1 MASTDKPNG
10 LQQSLD
16 QESLLHRM
24 IKQIRRSLDLQEIL
38 KTTVTEVRLLLHAD
52 RVKMYRFDAD
62 GSGEVIAESIYNE
75 RLPSLL
81 GLRFPVN
88 DIPEAAR
95 EMFLLTG
102 QRSIVD
108 VANGKIGLSPLQ
120 SKETGKRLQTNIYYR
135 QVDPCHIQ
143 YLKAMGVQSSL
154 VIPILDCDPQEQS
167 VKPKLWGLLVSH
179 HSEPQKILKRELTV
193 LQQVADQVAI
203 AIAQSNLLT
212 TALTQQKQEATIN
225 QVTTLLHKLPT
236 IQLQGALEEVIT
248 ALNGVGGRLYIEN
261 SRKLYTWGDQPTLP
275 YELDNSIIEQ
285 HPTWQ
290 NWMAECKPGNIWATA
305 DLYKEPNLRVLALA
319 FRSTQIRG
327 LMVIP
332 LHYREQF
339 IGVLTIF
346 RAEFET
352 EILWAGR
359 CDANR
364 RQLLPQLSFEVWREQ
379 KKGQAAE
386 WKLEDMILA
395 QALYDH
401 FSMAIQ
407 QQQMYK
413 EVQLLNANLEL
424 RVQEQTA
431 ELEKSLILTK
441 VIKQVTEQIRRT
453 LDLQTTLQTIV
464 CEVRSLLN
472 SDRVVIFQLNS
483 KSVTVEEINGNW
495 QSVLGMNAPLE
506 CFPDEH
512 TYLYSQGRIRAIN
525 NVSTDSLT
533 DCHREFLQSLQIQA
547 NLIVPINI
555 GMELWGLLI
564 AHECNAPRIWQDAE
578 IDLLQQLGDQAAIAI
593 QQAQLYEQTHTAETE
608 ARNQAVQLGH
618 TLHKLQE
625 TQTRLIQTEKM
636 SSLGQLVAGIAHEIN
651 NPVNFIYGNL
661 CHTSDYIEQLLEI
674 LRLYQLHY
682 PDPHSEINAA
692 IASIDFEFL
701 VEDLPK
707 IITSMQVGSD
717 RIRSIVLSLRNFSR
731 LDEAENKRVDL
742 HEGID
747 NTLLI
752 LQYQLKAS
760 GEFPGI
766 QIIKDYGNIPKVE
779 CYAGQMNQ
787 VFMNI
792 FTNAID
798 ALEMGNSGPPL
809 GLRGDGEWGLRA
821 MGNGNKENKPFPMPT
836 IHISTRVSADNSRL
850 LIRISD
856 NGPGMAVEVKKRI
869 FDPFYT
875 TKPVGKG
882 TGLGLAISY
891 QIIVEKHG
899 GIMECIS
906 EPGKGTEFWI
916 EIPVKPP
923 AKIDR

>member
-1 MASTDKPNG
+1 MTSIEKSNP
-10 LQQSLD
+10 LQQNSD

-24 IKQIRRSLDLQEIL
+24 IKQIRRSLNLPEIL
-38 KTTVTEVRLLLHAD
+38 TTTVTEVRLFLRAD
-52 RVKMYRFDAD
+52 RVKVYRFDTD
-62 GSGEVIAESIYNE
+62 GSGEVIAESIHDQ

-81 GLRFPVN
+81 GLRFPVH
-88 DIPEAAR
+88 DIPKAVR
-95 EMFLLTG
+95 EMFLLVG

-108 VANGKIGLSPLQ
+108 VANEKIGLSPIQ
-120 SKETGKRLQTNIYYR
+120 STETGKRLQTNIHYR

-154 VIPILDCDPQEQS
+154 VVPILDCDPQEQLA
-167 VKPKLWGLLVSH
+167 KPKLWGLLVSH
-179 HSEPQKILKRELTV
+179 HTEPRKILKREIKV

-212 TALTQQKQEATIN
+212 EALNQQKREAIVN
-225 QVTTLLHKLPT
+225 RVTTLLHKLPT
-236 IQLQGALEEVIT
+236 VELQAAIEEVIS
-248 ALNGVGGRLYIEN
+248 AFSGVGGRLYIEQ
-261 SRKLYTWGDQPTLP
+261 SRELYTWGDQPTLP

-290 NWMAECKPGNIWATA
+290 KWMLECKPGNIWASS
-305 DLYKEPNLRVLALA
+305 DLYKEPHLRVLALA

-332 LHYREQF
+332 LHYREKF
-339 IGVLTIF
+339 IGVLSIF

-379 KKGQAAE
+379 KKGQAPE
-386 WKLEDMILA
+386 WKPEDMALA

-413 EVQLLNANLEL
+413 EVQVLNGNLEL
-424 RVQEQTA
+424 RVQEKTA
-431 ELEKSLILTK
+431 ELEKSLLITK
-441 VIKQVTEQIRRT
+441 VIKQITEQIRRT

-464 CEVRSLLN
+464 REVRPLLN
-472 SDRVVIFQLNS
+472 SDRVVIFQLSS
-483 KSVTVEEINGNW
+483 KSVIVEEINGSW
-495 QSVLGMNAPLE
+495 QSVLGLNAPLE
-506 CFPDEH
+506 CFPNDYKH
-512 TYLYSQGRIRAIN
+512 LYSKGRIRSLN
-525 NVSTDSLT
+525 NVSTDSLS
-533 DCHREFLQSLQIQA
+533 DCHREFLQNLQIQA
-547 NLIVPINI
+547 SLTVPINI
-555 GMELWGLLI
+555 GIEVWGLLI
-564 AHECNAPRIWQDAE
+564 VHECSAPRTWQDAE

-593 QQAQLYEQTHTAETE
+593 QQAQLYEQTYNAETE
-608 ARNQAVQLGH
+608 ARNQAAQLEH

-625 TQTRLIQTEKM
+625 TQTRLVQTEKM
-636 SSLGQLVAGIAHEIN
+636 FGLGQLVAGIAHEIN

-682 PDPHSEINAA
+682 PDPHSEISDA

-701 VEDLPK
+701 IEDLPR

-752 LQYQLKAS
+752 LQYQLTSKGA
-760 GEFPGI
+760 FPGI
-766 QIIKDYGNIPKVE
+766 QVIKDYGNIPMVE

-792 FTNAID
+792 FSNAID
-798 ALEMGNSGPPL
+798 ALEMGN
-809 GLRGDGEWGLRA
+809 GEWG
-821 MGNGNKENKPFPMPT
+821 MGAGNWGIVNENKEDKKDKPYSMPT
-836 IHISTRVSADNSRL
+836 IHISTRISTDNSRL

-856 NGPGMAVEVKKRI
+856 NGPGMTLEVKKRI
-869 FDPFYT
+869 FDPFFT
-875 TKPVGKG
+875 TKSVGKG